1 MVSLDNHAK
10 EQTICPVIL
19 PVPAEAQQ
27 MTPRQRVRYLSR
39 HARRALE
46 LSAAKSA
53 VTLGQLTKDDRGV
66 PQPVNGIFWSLS
78 HKTQYVAAVVAPQP
92 IGIDLEKIRPCSE
105 GLFRKTAAD
114 AEWALADRFA
124 DRLGVFFRYWTAKE
138 AVLKAGGKGLVDLSK
153 CRIVALD
160 GDTGLSIDYQER
172 TWQIEHYFF
181 GDHLASVVTQGSSVE
196 WTLGEG

>member
-1 MVSLDNHAK
+1 M
-10 EQTICPVIL
+10 
-19 PVPAEAQQ
+19 
-27 MTPRQRVRYLSR
+27 YLSR

-105 GLFRKTAAD
+105 ALFRKTATD

-124 DRLGVFFRYWTAKE
+124 DRLGVFFRY
-138 AVLKAGGKGLVDLSK
+138 
-153 CRIVALD
+153 
-160 GDTGLSIDYQER
+160 
-172 TWQIEHYFF
+172 
-181 GDHLASVVTQGSSVE
+181 
-196 WTLGEG
+196 